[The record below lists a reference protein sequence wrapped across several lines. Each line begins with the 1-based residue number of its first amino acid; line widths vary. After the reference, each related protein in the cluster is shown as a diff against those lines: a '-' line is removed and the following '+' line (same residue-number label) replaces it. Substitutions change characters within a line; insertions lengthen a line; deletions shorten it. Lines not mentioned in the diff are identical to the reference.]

1 MQFDNLKRLQL
12 VSFFSLPIFASLFL
26 YPLTQQVAALV
37 PLAILLSLA
46 IFLFPKYFVL
56 LLPFLGALTGWY
68 LQVSGVNVR
77 LEQALG
83 VALALVGL
91 IHLSLGK
98 IQWRKS
104 RINYFL
110 YSFIAINLLSSVLSQ
125 EPKSSLFQL
134 ANISSSIL
142 IYFVVLNFIQ
152 TKEEYQLFLK
162 AMLIAG
168 FCAMLYGLL
177 LFVFGMLGFDVPG
190 VNIEVSEIAYGIYG
204 SMREPNIFGS
214 YSGSL
219 LMIGLT
225 LLFSVDA
232 PSVFSKRFTK
242 IFSMVAVFALL
253 LSFARAAWVGAIC
266 GILVLLR
273 YRKLWAQ
280 RYPFR
285 LWGILGLVLPL
296 VVFLF
301 ASGVVPSEF
310 YLYKIQ
316 NLFNFD
322 EGTGKYRALIW
333 VKAWLNFIDHPFLG
347 NGTFSYAYLN
357 IEDAIPGGPEGNA
370 WISNLGLLVL
380 HDTGIVGIVVFI
392 CLLWSIFRESIQT
405 IKSTLNVGL
414 KYQALAFQVA
424 LVLLLVAYQA
434 TSAFSYGFT
443 WILIAMIPL
452 SKVHLE
458 SEETIWKKPLL

>member
-1 MQFDNLKRLQL
+1 MPL
-12 VSFFSLPIFASLFL
+12 VGSFLLYLLTRQVASLA
-26 YPLTQQVAALV
+26 PIVV
-37 PLAILLSLA
+37 LLSLA

-56 LLPFLGALTGWY
+56 LLPFLGASTGWY

-77 LEQALG
+77 LEQAVG

-91 IHLSLGK
+91 VYLVLGK

-104 RINYFL
+104 RINYVL
-110 YSFIAINLLSSVLSQ
+110 YSFVAINLLSSVLSQ

-134 ANISSSIL
+134 ANISTSIL
-142 IYFVVLNFIQ
+142 IYFVVFNFVE
-152 TKEEYQLFLK
+152 TRKEYQRFLK

-168 FCAMLYGLL
+168 FCAMFYGLS
-177 LFVFGMLGFDVPG
+177 LFVLGMLGFDVPG
-190 VNIEVSEIAYGIYG
+190 VNIQVSEIAYGIYG

-214 YSGSL
+214 YSGSM

-225 LLFSVDA
+225 LLFSTEA
-232 PSVFSKRFTK
+232 SPVFARRFAK
-242 IFSMVAVFALL
+242 VFSMVALFALL
-253 LSFARAAWVGAIC
+253 LSFARAAWVGAFC
-266 GILVLLR
+266 GVIVLLL
-273 YRKLWAQ
+273 YRKAWSQ
-280 RYPFR
+280 RFPFR
-285 LWGILGLVLPL
+285 LWGIIGFVLPL
-296 VVFLF
+296 LVFLF
-301 ASGVVPSEF
+301 ASGMVPLEF
-310 YLYKIQ
+310 YSYKIQ

-333 VKAWLNFIDHPFLG
+333 VKAWLNFTDHPFLG

-357 IEDAIPGGPEGNA
+357 VEDAIPGGPEGNA
-370 WISNLGLLVL
+370 WISNLALLVL
-380 HDTGIVGIVVFI
+380 HDTGVIGFGIFSWLV
-392 CLLWSIFRESIQT
+392 WSIFRESIQT
-405 IKSTLNVGL
+405 IRFAADVAL
-414 KYQALAFQVA
+414 KYQAVAFQVA

-458 SEETIWKKPLL
+458 TR